1 MCECVW
7 QELPNQTGTV
17 KGSVLVTECEEC
29 RARREQQNA
38 DKAIADAEALKVK
51 EVEDLIEAKKRE
63 IAIDALKTEG
73 KLDASGVITAAGKE
87 AVVVIKE
94 RWIYG

>member
-29 RARREQQNA
+29 RAKREKQNA
-38 DKAIADAEALKVK
+38 DRQAADAEAKEK
-51 EVEDLIEAKKRE
+51 QEVETLIENKKRE
-63 IAIDALKTEG
+63 IAVRELKTEG
-73 KLDASGVITAAGKE
+73 KLDQAGKM
-87 AVVVIKE
+87 VKE
-94 RWIYG
+94 EKPK